1 MSFDPGVVN
10 AVITIA
16 TDAAKSAII
25 VIPSGEVAAALQTPA
40 ALTSTACTFEVT
52 TDGGTTWVPLRAVGG
67 ASAYSVTVA
76 ASQFTPLDDAVM
88 SVAKSIRLVM
98 GTNEAADR
106 IIKVITRPRHR

>member
-1 MSFDPGVVN
+1 MSFDPGSLN
-10 AVITIA
+10 AVITVGTNA
-16 TDAAKSAII
+16 TTSAI
-25 VIPSGEVAAALQTPA
+25 VTIPPGEVAAALQTPA

-76 ASQFTPLDDAVM
+76 AGRFIPLDDAAM

-98 GTNEAADR
+98 GSSEAADR
-106 IIKVITRPRHR
+106 TIKVITRPRHR